1 MSFSSASRPS
11 SIKEAD
17 RRQKVGEPTGRDE
30 MVLWIRGERPEIGRK
45 DAERIYY
52 DIPKPLRQ
60 QKQGRPKANKTAPKL

>member
-1 MSFSSASRPS
+1 
-11 SIKEAD
+11 
-17 RRQKVGEPTGRDE
+17 